1 MRGVPALGPGDPLP
15 DPRTARNGLVATG
28 GSLTVPRL
36 LEAYRKGIFPW
47 SANPV
52 TWWSPDPRAILDLDA
67 IHIPRRLRSA
77 VARPPYRVSFD
88 TAFAEVMRA
97 CAQREDHPS
106 WITPEFLEAYTAL
119 HQAGHAHSIE
129 LWREDQLIAG
139 VYGVALGGLFA
150 GESMFHRARDASK
163 IALVILQQRLRQ
175 WGFTLFDTQMVTPV
189 TALLGA
195 REIPRDQYLARLEQA
210 LIAPASPHRFS
221 PDRCCASLVVS
232 P

>member
-15 DPRTARNGLVATG
+15 DPRTARQGLVATG
-28 GSLTVPRL
+28 GSLTLERL

-47 SANPV
+47 SVNPV
-52 TWWSPDPRAILDLDA
+52 TWWSPDPRAIFDLDA

-77 VARPPYRVSFD
+77 VAHPPYRISFD

-97 CAQREDHPS
+97 CAQRQDEES
-106 WITPEFLEAYTAL
+106 WITAEFLEAYTAL
-119 HQAGHAHSIE
+119 HRAGYAHSIE
-129 LWREDQLIAG
+129 LWRGDQLVAG

-163 IALVILQQRLRQ
+163 VALLILEQRLKE
-175 WGFTLFDTQMVTPV
+175 WGFTLFDTQMLTPV

-195 REIPRDQYLARLEQA
+195 REIPREQYLARLERA
-210 LIAPASPHRFS
+210 LAVETSPRSFS
-221 PDRCCASLVVS
+221 PSGLS
-232 P
+232 